1 MGIDKVGIAP
11 LGFAD
16 AEGKNCKLA
25 TAEDRSAK
33 IRIVANAI
41 CFIGCHALM
50 SFVAL
55 NYFAKSNLKQTLSND
70 SRLRGAQFNKQFIP

>member
-41 CFIGCHALM
+41 CFIRLPCVNE
-50 SFVAL
+50 FCC
-55 NYFAKSNLKQTLSND
+55 LKLFCKIQSEANTVE
-70 SRLRGAQFNKQFIP
+70 RLAVKGRPV